1 MMILKL
7 IFSSYSPLHS
17 PLLYHIK
24 QTNKSN
30 LIKIHNTYIFIK
42 KLGVFLIL
50 LNIFFN
56 IVKIFIFYLKYKY
69 VILQKEVINMNA
81 VPMWMKNLDDEDMIF
96 IKRFLLASGSL
107 KEVAKLYGVTYPTVR
122 VRLNKL
128 IDKIKLAEDKT
139 DNDEFVELI
148 KRYVIDEDIEFDVA
162 KNLIT
167 EYKKIKEKSKNG

>member
-1 MMILKL
+1 M
-7 IFSSYSPLHS
+7 
-17 PLLYHIK
+17 
-24 QTNKSN
+24 
-30 LIKIHNTYIFIK
+30 IK
-42 KLGVFLIL
+42 KLVVFLIL
-50 LNIFFN
+50 LNIHFN
-56 IVKIFIFYLKYKY
+56 IIKLFIFYSKYKY
-69 VILQKEVINMNA
+69 VILQKEVINMDT

>member
-1 MMILKL
+1 M
-7 IFSSYSPLHS
+7 
-17 PLLYHIK
+17 
-24 QTNKSN
+24 
-30 LIKIHNTYIFIK
+30 IK

-50 LNIFFN
+50 LNIHFN
-56 IVKIFIFYLKYKY
+56 IIKLFIFYLKYKY
-69 VILQKEVINMNA
+69 VLLQKEVINMDT

-128 IDKIKLAEDKT
+128 IDKIKLSEDKE

>member
-1 MMILKL
+1 M
-7 IFSSYSPLHS
+7 
-17 PLLYHIK
+17 
-24 QTNKSN
+24 
-30 LIKIHNTYIFIK
+30 IK

-50 LNIFFN
+50 LNIHFN
-56 IVKIFIFYLKYKY
+56 IIKLFIFYLKYKY
-69 VILQKEVINMNA
+69 VILQKEVINMDT

-128 IDKIKLAEDKT
+128 IDKIKLSENKE

>member
-1 MMILKL
+1 M
-7 IFSSYSPLHS
+7 
-17 PLLYHIK
+17 
-24 QTNKSN
+24 
-30 LIKIHNTYIFIK
+30 IK
-42 KLGVFLIL
+42 KLVVFIIL
-50 LNIFFN
+50 LNIHFN
-56 IVKIFIFYLKYKY
+56 IIKLFIFYLKYKY
-69 VILQKEVINMNA
+69 VILQKEVINMDT

>member
-1 MMILKL
+1 M
-7 IFSSYSPLHS
+7 
-17 PLLYHIK
+17 
-24 QTNKSN
+24 
-30 LIKIHNTYIFIK
+30 IK

-56 IVKIFIFYLKYKY
+56 NVKIFIFYLKYRY

-167 EYKKIKEKSKNG
+167 EYKKIKEKAKNG

>member
-1 MMILKL
+1 M
-7 IFSSYSPLHS
+7 
-17 PLLYHIK
+17 
-24 QTNKSN
+24 
-30 LIKIHNTYIFIK
+30 
-42 KLGVFLIL
+42 

-56 IVKIFIFYLKYKY
+56 IVNIFIFYLKYRY

>member
-1 MMILKL
+1 M
-7 IFSSYSPLHS
+7 
-17 PLLYHIK
+17 
-24 QTNKSN
+24 
-30 LIKIHNTYIFIK
+30 
-42 KLGVFLIL
+42 
-50 LNIFFN
+50 LNIRFN
-56 IVKIFIFYLKYKY
+56 IIKIFIFYLKYKY
-69 VILQKEVINMNA
+69 VILQKEVINMET

>member
-1 MMILKL
+1 MD
-7 IFSSYSPLHS
+7 
-17 PLLYHIK
+17 
-24 QTNKSN
+24 T
-30 LIKIHNTYIFIK
+30 
-42 KLGVFLIL
+42 
-50 LNIFFN
+50 
-56 IVKIFIFYLKYKY
+56 
-69 VILQKEVINMNA
+69 

-128 IDKIKLAEDKT
+128 IDKIKLSEDKE

-148 KRYVIDEDIEFDVA
+148 KRYVIDEDIVFDVA

-167 EYKKIKEKSKNG
+167 EYKKIKEKAKNG

>member
-1 MMILKL
+1 M
-7 IFSSYSPLHS
+7 
-17 PLLYHIK
+17 
-24 QTNKSN
+24 
-30 LIKIHNTYIFIK
+30 IK
-42 KLGVFLIL
+42 KLVVFLIL
-50 LNIFFN
+50 LNIHFN
-56 IVKIFIFYLKYKY
+56 IIKLFIFYLKYKY
-69 VILQKEVINMNA
+69 VILQKEVINMDT
-81 VPMWMKNLDDEDMIF
+81 VPMWMNNLDDEDMIF

>member
-1 MMILKL
+1 M
-7 IFSSYSPLHS
+7 
-17 PLLYHIK
+17 
-24 QTNKSN
+24 
-30 LIKIHNTYIFIK
+30 
-42 KLGVFLIL
+42 
-50 LNIFFN
+50 LNIYFN
-56 IVKIFIFYLKYKY
+56 IIKFFIFYLKYKY
-69 VILQKEVINMNA
+69 VILQKEVINMET

-167 EYKKIKEKSKNG
+167 EYKKIKEKSKNS

>member
-1 MMILKL
+1 M
-7 IFSSYSPLHS
+7 
-17 PLLYHIK
+17 
-24 QTNKSN
+24 
-30 LIKIHNTYIFIK
+30 IK
-42 KLGVFLIL
+42 KPVVFLIL
-50 LNIFFN
+50 LNIHFN
-56 IVKIFIFYLKYKY
+56 IIKLFIFYLKYKY
-69 VILQKEVINMNA
+69 VILQKEVINMDT

>member
-1 MMILKL
+1 M
-7 IFSSYSPLHS
+7 
-17 PLLYHIK
+17 
-24 QTNKSN
+24 
-30 LIKIHNTYIFIK
+30 IK
-42 KLGVFLIL
+42 KLVVFLIL

-56 IVKIFIFYLKYKY
+56 IVKIFIFYLKYRY
-69 VILQKEVINMNA
+69 VILQKEVINMDT

-128 IDKIKLAEDKT
+128 IDKIKLSEDKE

>member
-1 MMILKL
+1 MT
-7 IFSSYSPLHS
+7 F
-17 PLLYHIK
+17 
-24 QTNKSN
+24 
-30 LIKIHNTYIFIK
+30 
-42 KLGVFLIL
+42 
-50 LNIFFN
+50 
-56 IVKIFIFYLKYKY
+56 
-69 VILQKEVINMNA
+69 
-81 VPMWMKNLDDEDMIF
+81 
-96 IKRFLLASGSL
+96 
-107 KEVAKLYGVTYPTVR
+107 TYPSHTTKGCVPLSSDVR

>member
-1 MMILKL
+1 M
-7 IFSSYSPLHS
+7 
-17 PLLYHIK
+17 
-24 QTNKSN
+24 
-30 LIKIHNTYIFIK
+30 IK
-42 KLGVFLIL
+42 KLVVFLIL
-50 LNIFFN
+50 LSIHFN
-56 IVKIFIFYLKYKY
+56 IIKLFIFYLKYKY
-69 VILQKEVINMNA
+69 VILQKEVINMDT

>member
-1 MMILKL
+1 M
-7 IFSSYSPLHS
+7 
-17 PLLYHIK
+17 
-24 QTNKSN
+24 
-30 LIKIHNTYIFIK
+30 
-42 KLGVFLIL
+42 
-50 LNIFFN
+50 LNIHFN
-56 IVKIFIFYLKYKY
+56 NIKIFIFYLKFKY
-69 VILQKEVINMNA
+69 VILQKEVINMDT

-167 EYKKIKEKSKNG
+167 EYKKIKEKAKNG

>member
-1 MMILKL
+1 M
-7 IFSSYSPLHS
+7 
-17 PLLYHIK
+17 
-24 QTNKSN
+24 
-30 LIKIHNTYIFIK
+30 IK

-50 LNIFFN
+50 LNIHFN
-56 IVKIFIFYLKYKY
+56 IIKLFIFYLKHKY
-69 VILQKEVINMNA
+69 VILQKEVINMDT

-128 IDKIKLAEDKT
+128 IDKIKLSENKE

>member
-1 MMILKL
+1 ME
-7 IFSSYSPLHS
+7 
-17 PLLYHIK
+17 
-24 QTNKSN
+24 T
-30 LIKIHNTYIFIK
+30 
-42 KLGVFLIL
+42 
-50 LNIFFN
+50 
-56 IVKIFIFYLKYKY
+56 
-69 VILQKEVINMNA
+69 

-128 IDKIKLAEDKT
+128 IDKIKLAEDKE

-167 EYKKIKEKSKNG
+167 KYKKIKEKAKNG

>member
-1 MMILKL
+1 M
-7 IFSSYSPLHS
+7 
-17 PLLYHIK
+17 
-24 QTNKSN
+24 
-30 LIKIHNTYIFIK
+30 IK

-56 IVKIFIFYLKYKY
+56 IVKIFIFYLKYRY
-69 VILQKEVINMNA
+69 VILQKEVINMDT